1 MRKKIPTIQRSSADV
16 IKVLLNSAEK
26 FLREFCRSEGAA
38 EGGFKG
44 GIPLRPSVPPERS
57 GGGQNFPQN
66 GFALFL
72 EYPTIQNFSTF
83 SLGTRPNARRAER
96 RGSQGIEPKNPT
108 AH

>member
-57 GGGQNFPQN
+57 GGGHSS
-66 GFALFL
+66 GFVW
-72 EYPTIQNFSTF
+72 
-83 SLGTRPNARRAER
+83 
-96 RGSQGIEPKNPT
+96 
-108 AH
+108 